1 MDNLV
6 RLEPIDSTPGY
17 HRVAQTI
24 EAEIVSGRLVPGDPL
39 PTEIELAAQLGVH
52 RSTVREGIRALE
64 NAGLIRRVSAKRLV
78 IAVPEPLAVTWPVCR
93 ALGLGKLT
101 FPEFWEILMAIEP
114 AAARLAAGRAK
125 PELEVLAALR
135 RNLQATEERLYDD
148 DALIGLDVEF
158 HCLVARA
165 TRNRAVMM
173 SEEPV
178 AMLLHSATEL
188 LYQRSPRARFRL
200 LEAHRH
206 VLEAIEAGSAE
217 LAERW
222 MRKHIEDFR
231 RGYIVAGMDFKGPIK
246 FNARCQPAKP

>member
-6 RLEPIDSTPGY
+6 RLDPIDSTPGY

-24 EAEIVSGRLVPGDPL
+24 ESEIVSGRLLPGDPL
-39 PTEIELAAQLGVH
+39 PTEIELANQLGVH

-64 NAGLIRRVSAKRLV
+64 NAGLIRRAGAKRLV
-78 IAVPEPLAVTWPVCR
+78 IAVPEQQEVTWTVCR
-93 ALGLGKLT
+93 ALGLAKLT
-101 FPEFWEILMAIEP
+101 FPEFWEILMSLEP
-114 AAARLAAGRAK
+114 AAARLAAGHAL
-125 PELEVLAALR
+125 PDVLAALR
-135 RNLQATEERLYDD
+135 ENLRLTEEQLYND

-158 HCLVARA
+158 HCLVAKA

-206 VLEAIEAGSAE
+206 VVDAIAAGDGE

-222 MRKHIEDFR
+222 MRKHIQDFR

-246 FNARCQPAKP
+246 FNARCRPAKL